1 MTGWRETK
9 RKALAIVHKT
19 FEIPAVYLTHAAGTP
34 VPVLVRLHTKPVIS
48 DQQAGDWSEAPSF
61 ADMTNRIIFRADQV
75 NPVLPRSYVI
85 FSPTEAYRTGPAKPW
100 REGYI
105 WVEVIEVDPADL
117 TAFLATVDTSGAA
130 WEGVIP

>member
-9 RKALAIVHKT
+9 RKAMAIVHKT
-19 FEIPAVYLTHAAGTP
+19 FEIPAVYLTHAAGIA
-34 VPVLVRLHTKPVIS
+34 VPVLVRLHTKHVAS
-48 DQQAGDWSEAPSF
+48 DQQAGDWSEAPTF

-85 FSPTEAYRTGPAKPW
+85 VSPTEAYRTGPAKPC
-100 REGYI
+100 REGFI
-105 WVEVIEVDPADL
+105 WVEVTEVETADL
-117 TAFLATVDTSGAA
+117 TAFLSDVDTSGVE